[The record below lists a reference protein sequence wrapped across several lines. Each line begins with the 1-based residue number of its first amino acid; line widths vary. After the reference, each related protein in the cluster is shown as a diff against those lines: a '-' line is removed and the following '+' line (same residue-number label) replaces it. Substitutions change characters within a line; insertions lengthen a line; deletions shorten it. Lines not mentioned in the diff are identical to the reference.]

1 MATPTNL
8 PASFGA
14 GNVLTASQVNNLR
27 GAFRVL
33 QVASTSTT
41 TVVSVA
47 SSAYT
52 EVFSLTIT
60 PQSNTNKVL
69 VMSNS
74 SIAKTGANA
83 ANGVNLVLKRNG
95 VTIASQLAVLY
106 TGTTLVNIGTSPIT
120 ILDTPNSSAVVTY
133 TLEMANFFNGAAV
146 EHSAN
151 NSISTFTLME
161 ISA

>member
-33 QVASTSTT
+33 QVESTSTT
-41 TVVSVA
+41 TIVAVA

-52 EVFSLTIT
+52 EVFRLTIT

-83 ANGVNLVLKRNG
+83 SNGVNLVLKRNG
-95 VTIASQLAVLY
+95 VQIASQVAVLF
-106 TGTTLVNIGTSPIT
+106 TGTAIVNIGTSPIT
-120 ILDTPNSSAVVTY
+120 ILDSPNSSVVVTY